1 MITHP
6 PKETRQQKER
16 RLEGGGLD
24 RTWKGG
30 GEWEMYGEPS
40 SNYVIKD
47 KSFTKDEVYSLK
59 QLWDGKIPGESCIIL
74 RYLKSWN
81 EI

>member
-1 MITHP
+1 
-6 PKETRQQKER
+6 
-16 RLEGGGLD
+16 
-24 RTWKGG
+24 
-30 GEWEMYGEPS
+30 MYGEPS

-47 KSFTKDEVYSLK
+47 KSFTKGEVYSLK